1 MTAFLDLNKNTG
13 FLDLSKAAPSL
24 TKLRG
29 ALNWDM
35 HPIHGKDLNNGFDLD
50 IFIFGLNAQKKIQF
64 PQDVCFFN
72 NKTICASAIQMSEDN
87 RTGLD
92 SAPGQDDEFFTA
104 DLSKIPADKASFDV
118 FVFIHDATNR
128 RQNFGMMANARFEL
142 RNEADGSLIQG
153 YNISQFTTGSA
164 LHIGTVERKGDTWNF
179 NPVGEAAEAD
189 PNQVAQ
195 AYL

>member
-1 MTAFLDLNKNTG
+1 MTQFLDLNKGTG
-13 FLDLSKAAPSL
+13 FLDLNKAAPTL

-35 HPIHGKDLNNGFDLD
+35 HPIHGKDLNHGFDLD

-72 NKTICASAIQMSEDN
+72 NKSICAGAIQMSEDN
-87 RTGLD
+87 RTGED
-92 SAPGQDDEFFTA
+92 SGKGDDEYFIA
-104 DLSKIPADKASFDV
+104 DLPKVPTDKSAFDV
-118 FVFIHDATNR
+118 FVFIHDHATR
-128 RQNFGMMANARFEL
+128 KQNFGMMANARFEL
-142 RNEADGSLIQG
+142 KDEVTGSLIQG
-153 YNISQFTTGSA
+153 YNISQFATGSC
-164 LHIGTVERKGDTWNF
+164 LHIGTVERNASGWNF
-179 NPVGEAAEAD
+179 SPVGDAADAD